1 MDYHH
6 HARLTI
12 VRREDLAKAVVEGRL
27 SLKEAAAEFKLSRQT
42 AAKWSGGIRIM
53 ALPG

>member
-12 VRREDLAKAVVEGRL
+12 VRREDLAKSVLEGRL
-27 SLKEAAAEFKLSRQT
+27 DLRVTPVTLR
-42 AAKWSGGIRIM
+42 
-53 ALPG
+53 